1 MLQASYILYITGLLY
16 MGYDTMILVEKPRT
30 NDAHPGRGRSTP
42 TIRKW
47 VKMGHL
53 PTLTGAK
60 RREWMAMGR
69 LLMVIVDHS
78 RNFPTFSTSK
88 NLSIEPSSVC
98 LCLLVTF
105 WAGYPL
111 FQVIIPTMWG
121 QR

>member
-1 MLQASYILYITGLLY
+1 MLQASYIWYITGLLY

-60 RREWMAMGR
+60 RREWMAMGVAG
-69 LLMVIVDHS
+69 MIINGYCGS
-78 RNFPTFSTSK
+78 FPKF
-88 NLSIEPSSVC
+88 PYV
-98 LCLLVTF
+98 
-105 WAGYPL
+105 
-111 FQVIIPTMWG
+111 
-121 QR
+121 